1 MTIEVIKT
9 YETIKLE
16 MVDSHVALATLDR
29 PDRLNALNRIVFA
42 ELLDALGCIESDNEI
57 RVYMLTGGP
66 RKDGRPWFSAGADL
80 KAYGEVGRTPET
92 LANSVMNRID
102 DMLKPSIAISDGFC
116 TPGAL
121 ELILPFDFRV
131 ASETAQISDWHLK
144 STGAGIGAWGSAV
157 RLSRLVGQAKAKE
170 MLLTG
175 MVVTG
180 LEAKQ
185 IGLVNRVFPSG
196 ELMEGAMGFAKEIVA
211 MRPEGVRLT
220 LGFLENQVEMEKHS
234 ALRYAELVPDLMNID
249 RSSKEFT
256 EVREGRAD
264 PKEKGPLSKS

>member
-1 MTIEVIKT
+1 MTYEVIKT

-16 MVDSHVALATLDR
+16 MVDSHVALATLNR
-29 PDRLNALNRIVFA
+29 PERLNALNRILFQ
-42 ELLDALGCIESDNEI
+42 ELLDALGYIESEKEI

-80 KAYGEVGRTPET
+80 KAYAEVGRTPET
-92 LANSVMNRID
+92 LANTVMNRID
-102 DMLKPSIAISDGFC
+102 DMLKPSIAVIDGFC
-116 TPGAL
+116 TTGAL

-131 ASETAQISDWHLK
+131 AAETAQISDWHLK

-175 MVVTG
+175 MSVTG

-196 ELMEGAMGFAKEIVA
+196 KLMDGAKEFAKEMA
-211 MRPEGVRLT
+211 SMRPEGVRLT

-234 ALRYAELVPDLMNID
+234 ALRYAENVPDLMGID
-249 RSSKEFT
+249 RSSEEFK
-256 EVREGRAD
+256 EVRAGRSD
-264 PKEKGPLSKS
+264 PTERGPLKKS